1 MPDRVLHVHVGGLDS
16 IPSGHGDD
24 QVTVTLQIL
33 VGIDGDDPLSDSLP
47 ATLTLKTLLGL
58 YKTAIQ
64 LNVDVAEAAKAHMY
78 SSQSIP
84 TNGYAAVYV
93 SGAYGLLSI
102 L

>member
-1 MPDRVLHVHVGGLDS
+1 MPTRVLNVHVTGLQGAPDHES
-16 IPSGHGDD
+16 VQLALDIKVGRSDGAAITD
-24 QVTVTLQIL
+24 TLN
-33 VGIDGDDPLSDSLP
+33 P
-47 ATLTLKTLLGL
+47 TLDLKNALGV
-58 YKTAIQ
+58 YRTAIEMN
-64 LNVDVAEAAKAHMY
+64 LEVIEAAKDHML